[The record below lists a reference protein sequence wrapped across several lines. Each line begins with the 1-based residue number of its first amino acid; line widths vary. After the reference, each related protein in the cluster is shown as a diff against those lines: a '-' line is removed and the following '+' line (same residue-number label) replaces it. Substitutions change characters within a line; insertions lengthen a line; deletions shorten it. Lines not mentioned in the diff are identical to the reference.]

1 MKHGTLGRALKR
13 TASFRANNKILPT
26 ACFRQTI
33 GRQRRVGDKNAAAV
47 EGEGEEVEEEEQE
60 DLSEHNV
67 PRAPRGGNF
76 YEIHKQFTRDF
87 DDRP

>member
-33 GRQRRVGDKNAAAV
+33 GRQRRVGDKNA
-47 EGEGEEVEEEEQE
+47 GEEAEEAEEEQE
-60 DLSEHNV
+60 DLSEYNV